1 MCVYISKIT
10 KNHHNQTGTRIH
22 DTLDANS
29 FIAYP
34 VLILK
39 FVVLIC
45 ELVVVLVE
53 DNVVVA
59 IQSLDVVNVGDI
71 VVFVLFSG
79 IASATCFVTK
89 TRIIEMN
96 HLNIFIL
103 SQILDF
109 KIL

>member
-1 MCVYISKIT
+1 M
-10 KNHHNQTGTRIH
+10 
-22 DTLDANS
+22 
-29 FIAYP
+29 
-34 VLILK
+34 
-39 FVVLIC
+39 LIC

-59 IQSLDVVNVGDI
+59 IQSLDVVNVGDL

-79 IASATCFVTK
+79 IASAACFVTK

-103 SQILDF
+103 SQLVQIEDKML
-109 KIL
+109 